1 MISPPG
7 NFEPLK
13 MVNNNMSVFVD
24 LLYFDLIEMLIKTT
38 EVNSHLAQR

>member
-1 MISPPG
+1 MSPTG

-24 LLYFDLIEMLIKTT
+24 LLYFYLIEMFRKTT